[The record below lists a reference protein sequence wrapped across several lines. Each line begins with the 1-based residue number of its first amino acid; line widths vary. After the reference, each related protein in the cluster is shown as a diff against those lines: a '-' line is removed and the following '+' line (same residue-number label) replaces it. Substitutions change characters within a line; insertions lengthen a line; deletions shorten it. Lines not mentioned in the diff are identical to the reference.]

1 MYIFLPIWNINYRK
15 KGVTPLVK
23 SVKNSCTS
31 NKLSQRIWLNYFNDK
46 LLEQGLITDSEY
58 RCIREKILEECSD
71 NRENSNSFCQ

>member
-1 MYIFLPIWNINYRK
+1 M
-15 KGVTPLVK
+15 TPLVK

-71 NRENSNSFCQ
+71 NREISNSFCQ